1 MNNYYLKK
9 LEFYKILEILKNF
22 CSTISGKEIS
32 LNLLPS
38 NDKEHVIKILSE
50 TEEAISLSFRNSFP
64 SFYDFYDITTDIKIL
79 ESGASLSTKSLLNLA
94 YILKNAEDLKK
105 YFNKD
110 FLDNSSYPILSEYF
124 EALYSNKS
132 ISDRILSCIL
142 DENTI
147 DDNASKTLNTI
158 RRKSRNLEQDIRNKL
173 NDMIHSSKYS
183 KIIQENIITIRN
195 DRFVIP
201 IKEEYRSQIKGFIH
215 DISNAGSTVFI
226 EPISIFEMNNEL
238 NRLKLDE
245 ELEIEKILYELS
257 SLLIPYIEELVNN
270 TLLIRKIRLYIC
282 KSKIF

>member
-9 LEFYKILEILKNF
+9 LEFYKILEILENF

>member
-9 LEFYKILEILKNF
+9 LEFYKILEILENF
-22 CSTISGKEIS
+22 CSTISGKEIAF
-32 LNLLPS
+32 NLLPS
-38 NDKEHVIKILSE
+38 NDKELVIRILTE
-50 TEEAISLSFRNSFP
+50 TEEAISLSYRNSFP

-79 ESGASLSTKSLLNLA
+79 ESGTSLSTKSLLNLA
-94 YILKNAEDLKK
+94 YILKNAEDLRN

-110 FLDNSSYPILSEYF
+110 FLDKSSYPILSEYF

-257 SLLIPYIEELVNN
+257 SLLIPYIKELVNN
-270 TLLIRKIRLYIC
+270 TLVIRKIRLYIC

>member
-94 YILKNAEDLKK
+94 YILKNAEDLRN

-110 FLDNSSYPILSEYF
+110 FLDKSSYPILSEYF

-257 SLLIPYIEELVNN
+257 SLLIPCIEELVNN

-282 KSKIF
+282 KGKIF

>member
-9 LEFYKILEILKNF
+9 LEFYKILEILENF
-22 CSTISGKEIS
+22 CSTISGKEIA

-38 NDKEHVIKILSE
+38 NDKELVIRILTE
-50 TEEAISLSFRNSFP
+50 TEEAISLSYRNSFP

-79 ESGASLSTKSLLNLA
+79 ESGTSLSTKSLLNLA
-94 YILKNAEDLKK
+94 YILKNAEDLRN

-110 FLDNSSYPILSEYF
+110 FLDKSSYPILSEYF

-142 DENTI
+142 DESTI

-201 IKEEYRSQIKGFIH
+201 IKEEYRGQIKGFIH

-257 SLLIPYIEELVNN
+257 SLLIPYIKELVNN
-270 TLLIRKIRLYIC
+270 TLVIRKIRLYIC

>member
-22 CSTISGKEIS
+22 CSTISGKEIAS
-32 LNLLPS
+32 NLLPS
-38 NDKEHVIKILSE
+38 NDKEQVVKILSE
-50 TEEAISLSFRNSFP
+50 TEEAISLSYRNSFP
-64 SFYDFYDITTDIKIL
+64 SFYNFSDITTEIKIL
-79 ESGASLSTKSLLNLA
+79 ESGTSLSTKSLLNLA

-110 FLDNSSYPILSEYF
+110 FLDSSSYPILSGYF

-132 ISDRILSCIL
+132 ISDRILSCML

-158 RRKSRNLEQDIRNKL
+158 RRKSRNLEQNIRNKL
-173 NDMIHSSKYS
+173 NDMIHSSKFS

-226 EPISIFEMNNEL
+226 EPISVFEMNNEL

-245 ELEIEKILYELS
+245 ELEIEKILYGLS

-270 TLLIRKIRLYIC
+270 TLVIRKIRFYIC

>member
-9 LEFYKILEILKNF
+9 LEFYKILEILENF
-22 CSTISGKEIS
+22 CSTISGKEIAI
-32 LNLLPS
+32 NLLPS
-38 NDKEHVIKILSE
+38 NDKELVIRILTE
-50 TEEAISLSFRNSFP
+50 TEEAISLSYRNSFP

-79 ESGASLSTKSLLNLA
+79 ESGTSLSTKSLLNLA
-94 YILKNAEDLKK
+94 YILKNAEDLRN

-110 FLDNSSYPILSEYF
+110 FLDKSSYPILSEYF

-257 SLLIPYIEELVNN
+257 SLLIPYIKELVNN
-270 TLLIRKIRLYIC
+270 TLVIRKIRLYIC

>member
-9 LEFYKILEILKNF
+9 LEFYKILEILENF
-22 CSTISGKEIS
+22 CSTISGKEIAI
-32 LNLLPS
+32 NLLPS
-38 NDKEHVIKILSE
+38 NDKELVIRILTE
-50 TEEAISLSFRNSFP
+50 TEEAISLSYRNSFP

-79 ESGASLSTKSLLNLA
+79 ESGTSLSTKSLLNLA
-94 YILKNAEDLKK
+94 YILKNAEDLRN

-110 FLDNSSYPILSEYF
+110 FLDKSSYPILSKYF

-147 DDNASKTLNTI
+147 DDNASKILNTI

-257 SLLIPYIEELVNN
+257 SLLIPYIKELVNN
-270 TLLIRKIRLYIC
+270 TLVIRKIRLYIC